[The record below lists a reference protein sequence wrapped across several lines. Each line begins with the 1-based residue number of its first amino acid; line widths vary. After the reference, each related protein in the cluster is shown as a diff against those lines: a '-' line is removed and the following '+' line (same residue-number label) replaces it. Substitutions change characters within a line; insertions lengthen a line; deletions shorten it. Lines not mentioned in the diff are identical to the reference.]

1 MCKFR
6 VADLH
11 ITVGMKMDCNDFS
24 TIEGDGCQIEMVK
37 RIDLSKSIS
46 SRYTV
51 SLRTLKT

>member
-6 VADLH
+6 VANLH
-11 ITVGMKMDCNDFS
+11 ITVGVKMDCNDFS

-37 RIDLSKSIS
+37 RIDLSESIS